1 MFKSI
6 QDINTIYYDFADK
19 SKLGEDGISLLRTIF
34 GACVDL
40 FVSLSMDCIKSI
52 HLVENK
58 KSNSCKLLQ
67 MKLAFSLEQM
77 TSFAKLAYEIE
88 SFGDHD
94 EGKPMLYTV
103 LSNCTKCIQAS
114 LTDQEKQVM
123 KFKANCIFEAIILQ
137 SYIV

>member
-6 QDINTIYYDFADK
+6 KEVNTFYYDFADK
-19 SKLGEDGISLLRTIF
+19 SKLGEDGIALLRTII
-34 GACVDL
+34 GACIDL
-40 FVSLSMDCIKSI
+40 FISLTKDCIKSI

-88 SFGDHD
+88 SFGDSD
-94 EGKPMLYTV
+94 EIKPVLYTV
-103 LSNCTKCIQAS
+103 LSNCTRCIQAS

-123 KFKANCIFEAIILQ
+123 KANCIFEAIILL
-137 SYIV
+137 SCII